1 MSERMTQTT
10 RVSFRRSPSSA
21 PYFAPA
27 RRLRALLA
35 GVVSLA
41 LLTPGPVAAQNDA
54 PSKTTI
60 IRDAEIEQLMREY
73 TAPIFKAAGIN
84 ASAAKIILV
93 GDRSFNAFV
102 ANGQKIF
109 INVGALMDSKTPNEI
124 IGVLAHE
131 SGHIAGG
138 HLSRLRQE
146 LARAQILAVAGMLVG
161 AGAMVGTM
169 NSGRVGSDS
178 RGAMGAMLGP
188 QELIRRS
195 LLSYQ
200 RGEEQAADRAAVNY
214 LAKTGQSARGLLA
227 TLERFQ
233 KDALFKSSAMDPYL
247 LSHPLPAERI
257 SNLSSAAKASPAFA
271 SGDSPALQARHDMM
285 RAKLFGFMGNSGEVA
300 RRYPAS
306 DGSLPAR
313 YARAIAAYKQG
324 RIAEA
329 LSQVD
334 ALIAAQPQNAY
345 FHELKGQALLE
356 SGRAS
361 QAVAPLRRA
370 ASLAPA
376 GLPIR
381 VMLGH
386 ALVGTGQPQDT
397 AEAVRVLTQATQRES
412 ENLEAWQYLAMAEE
426 RRGNVPAAQLAAAQA
441 LFVQG
446 KFVEARTQADRAQKQ
461 FARGTPGWL
470 KADDILNYR
479 PPNFN

>member
-1 MSERMTQTT
+1 MTDRMTQTPN
-10 RVSFRRSPSSA
+10 VFSRRTPTSQQPN
-21 PYFAPA
+21 APA
-27 RRLRALLA
+27 RSAGRALA
-35 GVVSLA
+35 CALA
-41 LLTPGPVAAQNDA
+41 LAMIA
-54 PSKTTI
+54 PSPARAQTDGPKTTI
-60 IRDAEIEQLMREY
+60 IRDAEIEQLLREY

-109 INVGALMDSKTPNEI
+109 INIGALMDSKTPNEI

-161 AGAMVGTM
+161 AGAMVGSM
-169 NSGRVGSDS
+169 NSGRVGTDS
-178 RGAMGAMLGP
+178 RGAMGALLGP

-233 KDALFKSSAMDPYL
+233 NDSLFKSSAMDPYL

-257 SNLSSAAKASPAFA
+257 SNLSSAAKASPAF
-271 SGDSPALQARHDMM
+271 SSNDSPALQARHDMM
-285 RAKLFGFMGNSGEVA
+285 RAKLFGFTGNTGEVS
-300 RRYPAS
+300 RRYPIS
-306 DGSLPAR
+306 DTSLPAR

-324 RIAEA
+324 RIGEA
-329 LSQVD
+329 LTQVD

-356 SGRAS
+356 SGRAA
-361 QAVAPLRRA
+361 QAIGPLRRA
-370 ASLAPA
+370 AALAPS
-376 GLPIR
+376 GLPIK

-386 ALVGTGQPQDT
+386 ALVGSGSAKDN
-397 AEAVRVLTQATQRES
+397 AEAVSVLTQATQREA
-412 ENLEAWQYLAMAEE
+412 ENMEAWQYLAMAEE
-426 RRGNVPAAQLAAAQA
+426 RRGNQAAAQLAAAQA